1 MDPLDRPR
9 IQDMLDFHT
18 PLIRALQRAGVPMLT
33 GTDAGMAGMVPGF
46 SLADEIAAL
55 VDAGLTPRQALSAA
69 TENAGRFVR
78 EHVDE
83 TASFGRVR
91 QGGRADL
98 ILLDQNPLDDLDAL
112 RRLEGVMVRG
122 RWFDRDALERM
133 LADAGAG
140 N

>member
-1 MDPLDRPR
+1 
-9 IQDMLDFHT
+9 
-18 PLIRALQRAGVPMLT
+18 MLT

-46 SLADEIAAL
+46 SLPDEIAAL
-55 VDAGLTPRQALSAA
+55 VEAGLTPHQALSAA
-69 TENAGRFVR
+69 TQNAGLFVR
-78 EHVDE
+78 ERVDE

-112 RRLEGVMVRG
+112 RSPEGVMVRG
-122 RWFDRDALERM
+122 QWFDRAALERM
-133 LADAGAG
+133 LADVRAG